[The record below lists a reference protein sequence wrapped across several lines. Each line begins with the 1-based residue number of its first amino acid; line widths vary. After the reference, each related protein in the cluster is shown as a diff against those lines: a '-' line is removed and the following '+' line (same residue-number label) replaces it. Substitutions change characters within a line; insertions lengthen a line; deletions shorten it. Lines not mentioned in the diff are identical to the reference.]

1 MIESLSGFQKKT
13 FYQTTLPT
21 SRHSL
26 LFFLAKKSLV
36 PVPFGVWYNWG
47 MMKRV
52 RAYAPATVGNVSCG
66 FDVFGLAVERPGDEV
81 EVVLRDEPGVV
92 MTGIEGEFGHLLPME
107 ADRNTAGVAV
117 KAFLE
122 SIGFEK
128 GVGIRLFKGMPL
140 GSGMGSSAASACAA
154 LWAANRLVGSPL
166 TKEALLPFAVK
177 AEEVAC
183 GAGHADNV
191 GPSLLGGFV
200 LVRRT
205 EPLDVLNLPVPEKA
219 RWVLIHP
226 DVVVNTAEARRRM
239 KPEIGLRDVVT
250 QLGNAA
256 SFLAGMLTGDI
267 RRMGDS
273 LEDVIAE
280 PTRGAMIPCFGEA
293 KKAALEAGALGCGIS
308 GSGPSMFALANSREA
323 GEAIGAAMGK
333 VFTEAGIEW
342 EVYVSGT
349 NVDGARIV
357 FEEGF

>member
-1 MIESLSGFQKKT
+1 
-13 FYQTTLPT
+13 
-21 SRHSL
+21 
-26 LFFLAKKSLV
+26 
-36 PVPFGVWYNWG
+36 

-81 EVVLRDEPGVV
+81 DVVLRDEPGVV

-117 KAFLE
+117 GAFLE
-122 SIGFEK
+122 SIGFDR

-166 TKEALLPFAVK
+166 SKQELLPFAVR

-191 GPSLLGGFV
+191 SPSLLGGFV
-200 LVRRT
+200 LIRRT
-205 EPLDVLNLPVPEKA
+205 EPLDVVSLPVPEAA

-239 KPEIGLRDVVT
+239 RSEVALGDVVT
-250 QLGNAA
+250 QLGNVG
-256 SFLAGMLTGDI
+256 SFLAGMLTGDV

-273 LEDVIAE
+273 MEDVIAE
-280 PTRGAMIPCFGEA
+280 PARGAMIPCFGEA
-293 KKAALEAGALGCGIS
+293 KRAALEAGALGCGIS
-308 GSGPSMFALANSREA
+308 GSGPSMVALADNDETAEA
-323 GEAIGAAMGK
+323 VGAAMGR
-333 VFTEAGIEW
+333 VFAEAGIAW
-342 EVYVSGT
+342 NVYVSGT
-349 NVDGARIV
+349 NVAGARIV
-357 FEEGF
+357 LEE